1 MKTEIILVKRPK
13 IKTQKPREKSLLPD
27 ILSVANFKI
36 KNKKQALKTKMKK
49 KKTFFP
55 DSLSVAI
62 FNSYTVISW
71 QHFLLLSLDHK
82 KHIQT

>member
-1 MKTEIILVKRPK
+1 MIRTYVEKEVMQMKTEIILVKRPK

-49 KKTFFP
+49 KKHFFQI
-55 DSLSVAI
+55 LC
-62 FNSYTVISW
+62 
-71 QHFLLLSLDHK
+71 L
-82 KHIQT
+82 